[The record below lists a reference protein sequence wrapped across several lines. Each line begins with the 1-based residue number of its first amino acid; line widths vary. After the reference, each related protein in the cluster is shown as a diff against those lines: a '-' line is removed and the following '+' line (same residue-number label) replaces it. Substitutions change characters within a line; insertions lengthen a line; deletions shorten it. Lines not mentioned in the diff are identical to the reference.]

1 MEATYKLFISYSW
14 SSKNHEEWVLNLAE
28 RLVSNGVD
36 VEFDKWSLK
45 EGQDKY
51 HFMESMIKSKEID
64 KVLLILDKKYCDKAN
79 QRDGGVGT
87 EAQIISPEIYANVE
101 QEKFIPI
108 IAEKDENGV
117 PFMPTFLNGRK
128 YIDLSANEI
137 FEEGFDALLRNI
149 YKRPEFIKP
158 KLGKAPS
165 YLFEETPMSFKTS
178 NLLRSF
184 EFRYN
189 KNPNNINYL
198 INEFLEFFYSDLSG
212 FTINFTMRYPV
223 GFGQEICDSIAAYTP
238 LRNDFIEFFDNII
251 KKEILFDSNIL
262 IKFIEK
268 LPVLTFPQDGRGSW
282 SIYEFDNFRFYNH
295 EIFLNL
301 IALTLKYENFK
312 LMDELLNSAYFFKE
326 SFQSKSEP
334 ESFGKLFNPINSIK
348 PYYDQTFSLNHY
360 SPMADLLVKRISA
373 YISKDNLIDADCICC
388 YLGLLKDIN
397 WFPLTYIYRERNKI
411 EFFFRLVSQKH
422 FEKVK
427 SVFGVKSIEEFRE
440 LINNYH
446 NNHPN
451 QNPIRY
457 NSITD
462 SISSIKTIIDI
473 EKVASIR

>member
-158 KLGKAPS
+158 KLG
-165 YLFEETPMSFKTS
+165 PM
-178 NLLRSF
+178 
-184 EFRYN
+184 
-189 KNPNNINYL
+189 I
-198 INEFLEFFYSDLSG
+198 
-212 FTINFTMRYPV
+212 
-223 GFGQEICDSIAAYTP
+223 
-238 LRNDFIEFFDNII
+238 
-251 KKEILFDSNIL
+251 
-262 IKFIEK
+262 
-268 LPVLTFPQDGRGSW
+268 GR
-282 SIYEFDNFRFYNH
+282 
-295 EIFLNL
+295 
-301 IALTLKYENFK
+301 
-312 LMDELLNSAYFFKE
+312 
-326 SFQSKSEP
+326 
-334 ESFGKLFNPINSIK
+334 
-348 PYYDQTFSLNHY
+348 
-360 SPMADLLVKRISA
+360 
-373 YISKDNLIDADCICC
+373 
-388 YLGLLKDIN
+388 
-397 WFPLTYIYRERNKI
+397 RERK
-411 EFFFRLVSQKH
+411 
-422 FEKVK
+422 
-427 SVFGVKSIEEFRE
+427 
-440 LINNYH
+440 
-446 NNHPN
+446 
-451 QNPIRY
+451 
-457 NSITD
+457 
-462 SISSIKTIIDI
+462 
-473 EKVASIR
+473 